1 MRLLPQGIGLASV
14 DATTPQLGIA
24 LEAEYRGQGYGKSLL
39 TAALQAGWAHGYERV
54 SLTVH
59 PQNPAVELYEA
70 CGFSMRGLRGTYYLM
85 IAERA
90 G

>member
-14 DATTPQLGIA
+14 DAATPQLGIA
-24 LEAEYRGQGYGKSLL
+24 LDAEYRGQGYGKSFQGG
-39 TAALQAGWAHGYERV
+39 AAGGMGAWLRARIADGTSAESGGRIVQ
-54 SLTVH
+54 
-59 PQNPAVELYEA
+59 A